1 MTILIGEPLSIGAV
15 VEVARGA
22 EVGLAPGLAADMAP
36 ARRVV
41 EDAVASGA
49 AVYGIT
55 TGLGHL
61 ANVRIDS
68 AEAKALQE
76 AILRS
81 HATAVGPPLAAQ
93 VVRAMMVLKARTF
106 AMGVSGVRFEVVER
120 LARMLND
127 SIHPVV
133 PAQGSLGASG
143 DLALLAHLALPLIGE
158 GLVDAGGRVQPAAEA
173 LRAVGLEPL
182 ELSHKEGLSLVN
194 GTEGMLG
201 LGILTCAR
209 AEALARAAD
218 LCGAMSVEACLGTD
232 RVFDAEVVGLRAH
245 PGALDVAGNL
255 RRLLAGSDIVS
266 SHRDSDHLVQDAYS
280 LRCIPQVH
288 GAYRDGIAYAR
299 TTFERELASAIDNPN
314 VIVSTGEVRSGG
326 NFHGESLA
334 LALDHLALC
343 VAGFGT
349 IAERRVARLVDPSLN
364 NGLPPFLTNAP
375 GVRSGFMIVQYT
387 AASVVSE
394 SRSLLF
400 PASADTIPTSAGQE
414 DHVSMGA
421 TAGRKALAV
430 MSNTENV
437 VAIEA
442 LAAAQGLDLR
452 APLSPSPATAH
463 VAEHLRAVSPFLEED
478 RPLSDDIGEVRK
490 LVASGALARAA
501 EETAGPL
508 A

>member
-1 MTILIGEPLSIGAV
+1 VTILIGEPLSIGAV

-22 EVGLAPGLAADMAP
+22 EVDLAPGLAADMAP

-209 AEALARAAD
+209 AETLARAAD

-299 TTFERELASAIDNPN
+299 TTIERELASAIDNPN